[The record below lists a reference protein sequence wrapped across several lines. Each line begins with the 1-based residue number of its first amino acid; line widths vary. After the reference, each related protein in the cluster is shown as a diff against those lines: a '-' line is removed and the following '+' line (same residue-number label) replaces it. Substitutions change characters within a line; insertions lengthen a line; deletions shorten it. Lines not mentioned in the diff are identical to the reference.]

1 MKNIDTLYEKIKKK
15 EDEKIKNIL
24 KDIIVIDGA
33 IVQETNLEYKKNIC
47 ITLEEKYKKELEN
60 LMYHKVKDIVDT
72 KTDMYVD
79 SEIKTI
85 NTKLG
90 NLKNMLIRII
100 GTKMYTNNKV
110 IEIEEKLKKQN
121 NPKQIYEL
129 YLELDDI
136 LISHIN

>member
-90 NLKNMLIRII
+90 NLKNMLIRMI

>member
-72 KTDMYVD
+72 KTDVYVD